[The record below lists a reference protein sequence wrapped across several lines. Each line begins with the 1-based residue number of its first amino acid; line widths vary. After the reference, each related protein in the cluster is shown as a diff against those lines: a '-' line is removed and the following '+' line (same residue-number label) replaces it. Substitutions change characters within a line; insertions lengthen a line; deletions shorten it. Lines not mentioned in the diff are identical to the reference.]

1 MTLRMEILV
10 NEELLKDRLTP
21 CREICPFLLDLFI
34 WRKETYPIMIAG
46 TVTSFFLV
54 LWYLEPSVVTALS
67 VLGLVVTVADF
78 FLPLLSKTVSS
89 SEDWSSEKEKKFS
102 IFVNRIAYYSVQVWN
117 SQVLLEDWKKD
128 HPNLYSS
135 TVIVSLLFLAWIGNA
150 VHNLWLAYILV
161 LFLALLP
168 GLLHR
173 RIIQVYVSRLILM
186 ITNLIQSKTKKN

>member
-34 WRKETYPIMIAG
+34 WRKEAYPLMIAG

-67 VLGLVVTVADF
+67 VLGLVVTIADF
-78 FLPLLSKTVSS
+78 LLPLLSKTVSS

-117 SQVLLEDWKKD
+117 SQVLLEEWKKD

-135 TVIVSLLFLAWIGNA
+135 TVIVSLLLLAWIGNA

-173 RIIQVYVSRLILM
+173 RIIQVYVSRFILM
-186 ITNLIQSKTKKN
+186 VSNLIQSKTKKN

>member
-1 MTLRMEILV
+1 MEILV
-10 NEELLKDRLTP
+10 NEEMLKDRLTP

-46 TVTSFFLV
+46 AVTSFFFM
-54 LWYLEPSVVTALS
+54 LWYWEPSVVTALS
-67 VLGLVVTVADF
+67 VVGLAVTIADYI
-78 FLPLLSKTVSS
+78 LPLVSKTVSS

-117 SQVLLEDWKKD
+117 SQVLLEEWKKE
-128 HPNLYSS
+128 HPNVYSS
-135 TVIVSLLFLAWIGNA
+135 IVIVSLLFLAWIGNA
-150 VHNLWLAYILV
+150 IHNLWLAYILV

-173 RIIQVYVSRLILM
+173 RIIQAYVSRLVTM
-186 ITNLIQSKTKKN
+186 VSNLIQSKTKQN